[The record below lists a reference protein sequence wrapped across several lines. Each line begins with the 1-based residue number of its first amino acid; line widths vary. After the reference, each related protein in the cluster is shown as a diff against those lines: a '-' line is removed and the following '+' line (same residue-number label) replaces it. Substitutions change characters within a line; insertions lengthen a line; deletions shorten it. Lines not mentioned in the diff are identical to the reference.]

1 MKGATAD
8 PSVKTIKV
16 PSKSIMSIMGA
27 SQNFFRTFIYPQR
40 SFRRS
45 NINKAFLYDFFQVDE
60 IQHDSSFHLA

>member
-16 PSKSIMSIMGA
+16 PSKSIMSKMGA
-27 SQNFFRTFIYPQR
+27 SQNFFRTFINPQR

-45 NINKAFLYDFFQVDE
+45 NINKVFLYDFSQAYQ
-60 IQHDSSFHLA
+60 IQHDSSFH